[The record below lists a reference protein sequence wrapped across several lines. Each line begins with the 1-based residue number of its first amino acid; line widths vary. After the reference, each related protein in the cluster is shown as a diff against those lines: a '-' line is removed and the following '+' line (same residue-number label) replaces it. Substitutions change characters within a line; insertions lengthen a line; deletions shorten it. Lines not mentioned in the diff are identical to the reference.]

1 MEKLEVQVSVDFLN
15 VPLAVIY
22 KQRDEKND
30 VIMNGIM
37 GNVKNKHCILVDDI
51 IGSGQTIINAI
62 DILKSSGA
70 KSIEVVASH
79 NLIGKENPNLDKILS
94 KINKLSISN
103 SIQTD
108 YKQLYLSEMQIVD
121 ISTPIINCIKS
132 YF

>member
-1 MEKLEVQVSVDFLN
+1 MKLKSVIIYAT
-15 VPLAVIY
+15 LAT
-22 KQRDEKND
+22 D
-30 VIMNGIM
+30 
-37 GNVKNKHCILVDDI
+37 L
-51 IGSGQTIINAI
+51 NAI
-62 DILKSSGA
+62 DILKSSDA
-70 KSIEVVASH
+70 KSIEVIASH